1 MTRVAG
7 VYHHFPSSLPL
18 PLPLPLP
25 PINQPNTGVRACVS
39 DPPKSEYPVE
49 PRQST
54 LPNSYFTACARSSG
68 VFRPRSDI
76 LSYPILS
83 YPFLVRSR
91 GAPPYPPSS
100 SGFGHDV
107 LQGHPRVYQ
116 RFYDVC
122 RPAPGPL
129 LLFITVAPWR
139 GALIR
144 AGLMKV
150 AADGFRRVRSGGISR
165 STVFG
170 RPNSLADFS
179 SVVLFGQ
186 GGRRETRFLLGFVR
200 EAIRSFL
207 LFFFSSE
214 GGF

>member
-1 MTRVAG
+1 M
-7 VYHHFPSSLPL
+7 
-18 PLPLPLP
+18 
-25 PINQPNTGVRACVS
+25 RACVF

-76 LSYPILS
+76 LSYPIRFSCGLMARHPPLS
-83 YPFLVRSR
+83 
-91 GAPPYPPSS
+91 PPRPPRPRRP
-100 SGFGHDV
+100 SGPW
-107 LQGHPRVYQ
+107 LAARHPRVYQ

-150 AADGFRRVRSGGISR
+150 AWMISKSSRRNITFHGVWTAELPRR
-165 STVFG
+165 
-170 RPNSLADFS
+170 FS

-186 GGRRETRFLLGFVR
+186 GGHRETRFLLGLVR
-200 EAIRSFL
+200 EQIRSFL
-207 LFFFSSE
+207 LFV
-214 GGF
+214 

>member
-1 MTRVAG
+1 M
-7 VYHHFPSSLPL
+7 
-18 PLPLPLP
+18 
-25 PINQPNTGVRACVS
+25 RACVF

-76 LSYPILS
+76 LSYPIRFSCGLMARHPPLS
-83 YPFLVRSR
+83 
-91 GAPPYPPSS
+91 PPRPPRPRRP
-100 SGFGHDV
+100 SGPW
-107 LQGHPRVYQ
+107 LAARHPRVYQ

-122 RPAPGPL
+122 RPAPGTL

-150 AADGFRRVRSGGISR
+150 ARMDFEEFAAEYHVPRCLDGRTPSPI
-165 STVFG
+165 
-170 RPNSLADFS
+170 
-179 SVVLFGQ
+179 
-186 GGRRETRFLLGFVR
+186 LLRGFVWPR
-200 EAIRSFL
+200 WPAGDSI
-207 LFFFSSE
+207 SSRF
-214 GGF
+214 GA